1 MLLFAGDAEFAVDF
15 VDYSPSGNTLLFLS
29 PYQHLKWLNGQNV
42 QIQVLKF
49 HGDYYCIEY
58 HKKEV
63 ACNGL
68 LFNNIYEKPYFP
80 IGQSTFGEIKELL
93 QRMEREMNNHP
104 EDPFVDSVLRSYLQ
118 LILAISS
125 KEKSKIL
132 PEMLTG
138 ELSPDPISR
147 FQPLLDEHFITE
159 RSVSFYADLFALS
172 TNAFSKKVRYRFGKA
187 PSQLIKE
194 RVILEAKKMLH
205 LSYLSIKEIA
215 DQLNFEDEFY
225 FSRYFKREAGVSPS
239 YYRRKVGIS
248 IVAEKSID

>member
-1 MLLFAGDAEFAVDF
+1 MLLFEDDAEFAIDF
-15 VDYSPSGNTLLFLS
+15 VDYSSSGSTLLFLS
-29 PYQHLKWLNGQNV
+29 PYQQLKWLNNQNIP
-42 QIQVLKF
+42 IQVLKF

-68 LFNNIYEKPYFP
+68 LFNNIYENPYFP
-80 IGQSTFGEIKELL
+80 IGQSTFDEIKELL
-93 QRMEREMNNHP
+93 QRMEREMANHP
-104 EDPFVDSVLRSYLQ
+104 EDPFADSVLRSYLQ

-125 KEKSKIL
+125 KEKSKTL
-132 PEMLTG
+132 PQMLPG
-138 ELSPDPISR
+138 ESFPDPISR
-147 FQPLLDEHFITE
+147 FQSLLDQHFITE
-159 RSVSFYADLFALS
+159 RSVSFYADVFALS
-172 TNAFSKKVRYRFGKA
+172 TNAFSKKVKHRFGKA

-215 DQLNFEDEFY
+215 DQLTFEDEFY
-225 FSRYFKREAGVSPS
+225 FSRYFKKEVGVSPS
-239 YYRRKVGIS
+239 HYRRKVGIS